1 MSIMETRERSK
12 RRDRRSYTP
21 EFKSEVVERCWAGD
35 RSISEVAR
43 DFDLSVG
50 DQRNSRKMISEVRD

>member
-1 MSIMETRERSK
+1 MERSK

-21 EFKSEVVERCWAGD
+21 EFKAEIVDRCRAGD

-43 DFDLSVG
+43 DFDLTPSA
-50 DQRNSRKMISEVRD
+50 VR